1 MVMVVSHTVS
11 DRSVAR
17 LSYLHQSFKLDV
29 SHTVSDRS
37 LARLSYLHQSF
48 KLDGVAA
55 SDIVVTLDI

>member
-1 MVMVVSHTVS
+1 MVIV
-11 DRSVAR
+11 
-17 LSYLHQSFKLDV
+17 V

-37 LARLSYLHQSF
+37 LARLSYLHLHQSF

>member
-1 MVMVVSHTVS
+1 MLTLVIENKHMVIV
-11 DRSVAR
+11 
-17 LSYLHQSFKLDV
+17 V

>member
-1 MVMVVSHTVS
+1 MVIV
-11 DRSVAR
+11 
-17 LSYLHQSFKLDV
+17 V

-37 LARLSYLHQSF
+37 LARLSYLHKSF

>member
-1 MVMVVSHTVS
+1 MVM
-11 DRSVAR
+11 
-17 LSYLHQSFKLDV
+17 

-55 SDIVVTLDI
+55 SDIVVTLDIDMLTLVIENKQW

>member
-1 MVMVVSHTVS
+1 MVMV
-11 DRSVAR
+11 
-17 LSYLHQSFKLDV
+17 V

-55 SDIVVTLDI
+55 SDIVVTLDSIDMLTLVIENKQW